1 MLFGFAVWDAHRV
14 SISLLSSPVGLI
26 WSLNL
31 QSKAGHIGQVRR
43 ACAVWQLSDGG
54 ASRHDTAKQA
64 ASKSLCFPSF
74 SGLGIRIKSLLPAVL
89 LPWENRQP
97 SHRTWF
103 SDDGAPPCIW
113 FGLMS
118 VWKLQL
124 QSNQSCDSSVGYSQ
138 WVEWLTGLYWP
149 HLAMLC
155 LMVLCQREDG
165 ITVALVCSLRCAPS

>member
-74 SGLGIRIKSLLPAVL
+74 SSLGIRIKSLLPAVL
-89 LPWENRQP
+89 LPWENRQIGP
-97 SHRTWF
+97 DFLMMVHLLA
-103 SDDGAPPCIW
+103 SDLARWVFENSSSSPISPVIHQWDILSEWSDSQVCTGPTLPCC
-113 FGLMS
+113 
-118 VWKLQL
+118 V
-124 QSNQSCDSSVGYSQ
+124 
-138 WVEWLTGLYWP
+138 
-149 HLAMLC
+149 
-155 LMVLCQREDG
+155 
-165 ITVALVCSLRCAPS
+165 